1 MLWQGVAQPVGY
13 GDGGFE
19 WGFGQHQHKLFTA
32 VARNPIYALAQRARD
47 MLCCT
52 AQDFIA
58 QLVAVLVVELL
69 EVVNVHEHHRQR
81 AVVSLGTFD
90 FLGQLVLQRTPVV
103 AAGQAVGDGQ
113 VANFFQQFFELGRA
127 FIHQIVKV
135 VDVLVQGLLQ
145 LDHALLQQVNL
156 IAVGLGG
163 LGSAARAWS
172 AGGV

>member
-1 MLWQGVAQPVGY
+1 
-13 GDGGFE
+13 
-19 WGFGQHQHKLFTA
+19 
-32 VARNPIYALAQRARD
+32 

-81 AVVSLGTFD
+81 AVVTLGAFD

-103 AAGQAVGDGQ
+103 ATGQAVGDGQ
-113 VANFFQQFFELGRA
+113 VANFFQQFSSWAVRSSTR
-127 FIHQIVKV
+127 IVKV
-135 VDVLVQGLLQ
+135 VDVLVQGRLQ

-156 IAVGLGG
+156 IAVGLGARFSRKG
-163 LGSAARAWS
+163 WSGGGGEFARKPGNGGQRFCSSCLSMKAISAQMLAVS
-172 AGGV
+172 AL